1 MIDAPDGKSTGD
13 LRLSEDQWPVERAA
27 FTYFLPRL
35 ALSLAFKQKIPEMTI
50 SYEDAAEVILDHL
63 APSGRFSKKR
73 VGVALPIGL
82 KRHKRFTPGP

>member
-1 MIDAPDGKSTGD
+1 LSWPDDRCTRRQAQED
-13 LRLSEDQWPVERAA
+13 LRLSEDQWPVERPA

-63 APSGRFSKKR
+63 APSGS
-73 VGVALPIGL
+73 L
-82 KRHKRFTPGP
+82 